1 MLNEKFDFK
10 FWEIWFNF
18 IEWFIFKVKN
28 MANLDY
34 GINNKQQ
41 KIIKLQRRVS
51 IIMIVYISKIIW
63 IFERYILLI

>member
-1 MLNEKFDFK
+1 
-10 FWEIWFNF
+10 
-18 IEWFIFKVKN
+18 

-51 IIMIVYISKIIW
+51 IIMIVYISII
-63 IFERYILLI
+63 I